1 MTDVVIRP
9 ITVDDDME
17 AQLDLGQRAFGIYSA
32 GQRASWSYV
41 AGLRAGQ
48 GLFLGAFAGG
58 APAGAAMIHDMRQW
72 WLGRAV
78 PVAGIASVKVA
89 PEYRGGGIGRRLMTA
104 LLDAAAERGY
114 PLSALY
120 PATMPIYRS
129 LGWELAGGK
138 YVATVPARS
147 LRTLVAPDPAA
158 RRRCRRRR
166 RRPDSPGAAQIRR
179 AGPDDAAEVI
189 AVIGRAHQ
197 AARDAGPLTWDEGPT
212 RQWLSRPDLYSYL
225 AGDDG
230 YAAYR
235 WDADGHANLLV
246 ERVHA
251 VTPESLR
258 ALWSV
263 IASHSSVART
273 VTALT
278 APNDPFWWLTA
289 ERDATISKR
298 SMWMLRVVDAPAAIA
313 ARGFPPAVSVSVPLE
328 VHDQARPANAGRWQ
342 LTVADGKGAL
352 VSAGAVGKPTPPSR
366 RPGPSRR
373 RRRPAHDR
381 RPRPGGAV
389 RGHAGRHA
397 PAVRPGVGRHPGRRR
412 RPRRGLRRDGLH
424 GGRLLIT
431 RRRNLWIGRDID
443 L

>member
-1 MTDVVIRP
+1 VDDVVIRP
-9 ITVDDDME
+9 ITGDDDMD
-17 AQLDLGQRAFGIYSA
+17 AQLDLGQRAFGVYSA
-32 GQRASWSYV
+32 GQRAGWSYL

-58 APAGAAMIHDMRQW
+58 VPAGAAMIHDMRQW

-78 PVAGIASVKVA
+78 PCAGIASVKVA

-104 LLDAAAERGY
+104 LLDAVAERGY

-129 LGWELAGGK
+129 LGWELAGGR

-147 LRTLVAPDPAA
+147 LRTLVGPDTAAIPSGARTAAA
-158 RRRCRRRR
+158 RE
-166 RRPDSPGAAQIRR
+166 AAEPEIRR
-179 AGPDDAAEVI
+179 AGPGNTAEVI

-212 RQWLSRPDLYSYL
+212 RQWLGEPDRYSYL

-230 YAAYR
+230 YACYG
-235 WDADGHANLLV
+235 WGGDGHDNLVV

-289 ERDATISKR
+289 ERDATITKR
-298 SMWMLRVVDAPAAIA
+298 SMWMLRLVDAPGAIA
-313 ARGFPPAVSVSVPLE
+313 ARGFAPSVSVTVPLE
-328 VHDQARPANAGRWQ
+328 VHDQARPANSGRWR

-352 VSAGAVGKPTPPSR
+352 IPDGPAIADGSPAAPLRLGA
-366 RPGPSRR
+366 
-373 RRRPAHDR
+373 
-381 RPRPGGAV
+381 
-389 RGHAGRHA
+389 
-397 PAVRPGVGRHPGRRR
+397 
-412 RPRRGLRRDGLH
+412 RGLAALYAGTPAGTLRLSGLAS
-424 GGRLLIT
+424 GGSPDDDAALDAAFAATAYTL
-431 RRRNLWIGRDID
+431 DD
-443 L
+443 F